1 MEKSRQGGLRILFA
15 DDESHLRDLMQM
27 ELPRLG
33 HEVTVC
39 PDGAAALKA
48 LEQGFYDAALLDL
61 RMPGMTGIEVLGQIR
76 QISPETQVII
86 LTGHAT
92 VDTAVQALRL
102 GAFDYLTKPCKWAE
116 LEMILNRVAERRD
129 MANKTTALETRLKA
143 AEGMP
148 LLIGDTPA
156 MQQVRRLIDTIAP
169 TDASV
174 MILGET
180 GTGKELVARSLHD
193 KSRRA
198 DRAFIPVNC
207 GALPENLVESE
218 LFGHRKGAFT
228 GADAHRK
235 GLFEVANGGTLFLD
249 EVGELD
255 KSVQVK
261 LLRFLESGEI
271 RKVGENE
278 PFRVDVRVLCAT
290 NRDLREMVANELFRE
305 DLFFRLNT
313 FEIYLPPLR
322 ERRADIGALANHLL
336 LRHAARRGLTESMI
350 TPASIA
356 VLAAHEWPGNIRE
369 LANMIERS
377 HDPGRQRPDSPGTPA
392 DPASHARSKPSIRGR
407 VVDGGAS
414 FSDPRGHADTPR
426 HRDEVHPDDPRETP
440 RQQAGRV
447 TRTGDQPENALQQD
461 QSTSAQLRT
470 KTAASGSQSGGG
482 RFLCPTGV
490 PDLWGWFSRPFNVSA
505 ARGPNRHA
513 FGRAECRAYPR
524 GPLGWLLVT
533 TTFGVFT
540 WLVSWCETSV
550 TPCLRLDDG
559 LALLGERGGTGRSRE
574 DRGAASG
581 DHRHEDA
588 AVHRVDARAAHAAI
602 GGARGPDDGLRREHL
617 VVVRLKLG
625 DEVAAVDAVARG
637 ERPVEHAVQMVL
649 GEVLHRGRSVRASRG
664 S

>member
-1 MEKSRQGGLRILFA
+1 LFA
-15 DDESHLRDLMQM
+15 DDEAHLRDLMQM

-39 PDGAAALKA
+39 PDGAAALRA
-48 LEQGFYDAALLDL
+48 LERGFYDAAVLDL
-61 RMPGMTGIEVLGQIR
+61 RMPGLTGIEVLGHIR
-76 QISPETQVII
+76 QMSPETQVII
-86 LTGHAT
+86 LTGQAT

-143 AEGMP
+143 AEGVAV
-148 LLIGDTPA
+148 LIGETPS

-228 GADAHRK
+228 GADANRK

-271 RKVGENE
+271 RRVGENE

-290 NRDLREMVANELFRE
+290 NRDLRDMVANDLFRE

-313 FEIYLPPLR
+313 FEIFLAPLR
-322 ERRADIGALANHLL
+322 ERKHDIAALAEHLL
-336 LRHAARRGLTESMI
+336 ARHASRRGLTEAAI
-350 TPASIA
+350 APESIE
-356 VLAAHEWPGNIRE
+356 LLTNHPWPGNVRE
-369 LANMIERS
+369 LANMIERATILA
-377 HDPGRQRPDSPGTPA
+377 GNRPILPEHLSTQLPI
-392 DPASHARSKPSIRGR
+392 RSKSHQTASSALGGPHFQ
-407 VVDGGAS
+407 VPDGN
-414 FSDPRGHADTPR
+414 PTL
-426 HRDEVHPDDPRETP
+426 RDVEMKYILTVLEKHNGNKP
-440 RQQAGRV
+440 
-447 TRTGDQPENALQQD
+447 
-461 QSTSAQLRT
+461 
-470 KTAASGSQSGGG
+470 AAS
-482 RFLCPTGV
+482 R
-490 PDLWGWFSRPFNVSA
+490 
-505 ARGPNRHA
+505 
-513 FGRAECRAYPR
+513 E
-524 GPLGWLLVT
+524 LGI
-533 TTFGVFT
+533 
-540 WLVSWCETSV
+540 S
-550 TPCLRLDDG
+550 
-559 LALLGERGGTGRSRE
+559 
-574 DRGAASG
+574 
-581 DHRHEDA
+581 
-588 AVHRVDARAAHAAI
+588 
-602 GGARGPDDGLRREHL
+602 
-617 VVVRLKLG
+617 LKTLYNKINQLQ
-625 DEVAAVDAVARG
+625 
-637 ERPVEHAVQMVL
+637 HN
-649 GEVLHRGRSVRASRG
+649 
-664 S
+664 